1 MCTRACAHTLND
13 LRTHAREELE
23 LLATEEKTFGCSIG
37 ERKYIPEDVDLN
49 VDATRLR
56 FVLSMWKCGMLR
68 KDNEGLDVGN
78 R

>member
-23 LLATEEKTFGCSIG
+23 LLATEEKTLGCSAR
-37 ERKYIPEDVDLN
+37 ENIPDDVDLN
-49 VDATRLR
+49 VAFSAAEVRVLDVEMWYATQ
-56 FVLSMWKCGMLR
+56 G
-68 KDNEGLDVGN
+68 NEGLDVGN